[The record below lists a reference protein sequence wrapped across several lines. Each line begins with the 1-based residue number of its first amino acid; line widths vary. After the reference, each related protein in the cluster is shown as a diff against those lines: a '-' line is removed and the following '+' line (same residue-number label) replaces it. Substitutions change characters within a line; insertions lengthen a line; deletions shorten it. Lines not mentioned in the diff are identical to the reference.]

1 MNWERIALLLNIVHK
16 SFGVVEANNIRTEA
30 LKALKTLDDAAA
42 PKAATLSAAAE
53 PDAELPLATTER
65 RL

>member
-1 MNWERIALLLNIVHK
+1 MNWERIALLLEIVHK

-30 LKALKTLDDAAA
+30 LKALKALDAEAA
-42 PKAATLSAAAE
+42 PKAATLTAVD
-53 PDAELPLATTER
+53 PELPLVSTER